1 MKRKI
6 FYIIVLILFFSI
18 STGGIL
24 FSQEEGEEETEE
36 IPQISYG
43 LGDQMFSINAG
54 LFIPL
59 FFFGGGSAV
68 STNLSLGGVGSL
80 EWNAFVTEHLT
91 LGGELAGSFS
101 FSPLKRTLVII
112 PVTFKVGYFFFAYPF
127 EIPIYLGT
135 GVNFIT
141 LEDSLYV
148 GLILKPGAS
157 FYWNIN
163 GSWAAGLN
171 VVYWFSPQWYTK
183 EELVSQNRYGN
194 FLEVSLSALYHF

>member
-1 MKRKI
+1 MRHKRILLFISI
-6 FYIIVLILFFSI
+6 FALLFSI
-18 STGGIL
+18 SGEI
-24 FSQEEGEEETEE
+24 FAQEEEETEG
-36 IPQISYG
+36 IPEVSYA
-43 LGDQMFSINAG
+43 LGDQIFAVNAG

-91 LGGELAGSFS
+91 LGAELAGSFS
-101 FSPLKRTLVII
+101 FSPLGRVLAII
-112 PVTFKVGYFFFAYPF
+112 PITFKIGYFFYAYPF

-135 GVNFIT
+135 GLNFVT
-141 LEDSLYV
+141 LEESLYV
-148 GLILKPGAS
+148 GLIVKPGAS
-157 FYWNIN
+157 LYWNIN
-163 GSWAAGLN
+163 GTWAAGLN

-183 EELVSQNRYGN
+183 DALVPQNRYGN